1 MLMSLFKGKKN
12 SKSNLNKANKPRSGH
27 SIDPMSMGM
36 VLLAIIVVAGSYV
49 NYRISHA
56 RMEKLSQDVI
66 NLRSAMNIDSVRQ
79 FEIQKVMKIID
90 LHNKNLSAI
99 EAYDIASEIYEL
111 SQKYPN
117 LNVELICAMITHE
130 SAGTWSPTVVSKAN
144 AMGLMQIMP
153 VTGYFLAEYEGI
165 TWDSAEGVLFNPIY
179 NLRIGTRLLSTLIT
193 RYGLDGAL
201 AAYNGGEK
209 QAAIWLANGRDDKY
223 LVNETRGYVPAVQ
236 RLYTLYKSQNL

>member
-1 MLMSLFKGKKN
+1 MGLLKKN
-12 SKSNLNKANKPRSGH
+12 KSSKTTVKKGDKEMSGRRP
-27 SIDPMSMGM
+27 DPLSLGM
-36 VLLAIIVVAGSYV
+36 VLLAVIVVSGSYI

-79 FEIQKVMKIID
+79 YEIQKVMKIID

-99 EAYDIASEIYEL
+99 ESYDIANEIYEL

-117 LNVELICAMITHE
+117 LNTELICAMITHE

-153 VTGYFLAEYEGI
+153 VTGYFLAGYEGI
-165 TWDSAEGVLFNPIY
+165 AWDSAENVLFNPIY
-179 NLRIGTRLLSTLIT
+179 NLRIGTRLMSTLIT

-209 QAAIWLANGRDDKY
+209 QAAVWLANGRDDKY
-223 LVNETRGYVPAVQ
+223 LYTETRGYVPAVQ
-236 RLYTLYKSQNL
+236 RLYALYQSQRL

>member
-1 MLMSLFKGKKN
+1 MSLFKSKKTV
-12 SKSNLNKANKPRSGH
+12 KSNVNKVKSRIPGQPVDFLSF
-27 SIDPMSMGM
+27 GM
-36 VLLAIIVVAGSYV
+36 LLLAVVVVAGSYV

-66 NLRSAMNIDSVRQ
+66 NLRSAMNIDSIRQ
-79 FEIQKVMKIID
+79 YEIQKVMKIID
-90 LHNKNLSAI
+90 LHNKNISAI
-99 EAYDIASEIYEL
+99 ESYDIASEIYEL
-111 SQKYPN
+111 SRKYPN

-165 TWDSAEGVLFNPIY
+165 TWDSAENVLFNPIY

-209 QAAIWLANGRDDKY
+209 QAAMWLANGRDEKY
-223 LVNETRGYVPAVQ
+223 LYQETRGYVPAVQ
-236 RLYTLYKSQNL
+236 RLYSLYKSQSL